1 MNLIHFT
8 TEKLTVT
15 NVDMANRFNVE
26 AEANLEYLLQ
36 QLPSE
41 LIHAELSRRH
51 KAAKMS
57 GVLILEPVPHESDG
71 SPATFEFTTKDEDK
85 WQKKKSWLE
94 LMN

>member
-36 QLPSE
+36 QIPYD
-41 LIHAELSRRH
+41 LITAELSRRH
-51 KAAKMS
+51 KASKMS
-57 GVLILEPVPHESDG
+57 SVLILEPIAGTPEIQWDFSIRR
-71 SPATFEFTTKDEDK
+71 EEDH
-85 WQKKKSWLE
+85 
-94 LMN
+94 